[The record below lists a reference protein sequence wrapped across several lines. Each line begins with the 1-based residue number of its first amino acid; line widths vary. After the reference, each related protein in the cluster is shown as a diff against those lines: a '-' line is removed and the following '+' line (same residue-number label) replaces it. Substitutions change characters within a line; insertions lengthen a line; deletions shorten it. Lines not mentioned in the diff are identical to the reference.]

1 VGKKKFFVFRK
12 YQGLNMGMEPAA
24 VGPTA
29 ADQPAKKNKI
39 QQESWRLKVTL
50 RREIKIIT

>member
-1 VGKKKFFVFRK
+1 MGKKKFFVFRK

-29 ADQPAKKNKI
+29 ADRPAKKNKI